1 MLRIVTLTVFL
12 TIICI
17 LIRKKTLSSCFMRY
31 PADLNKQ
38 KSCDLVV
45 RNIQT
50 LSWVFQEITSS
61 FSFISWNNK
70 PKRDQ
75 IYLLFFLNLIYYLNK
90 ILSFWSSKQMLRFKV
105 SKIPPVKGHDYHW
118 CILVDWY
125 ISKYNKYASKYTYK
139 CHTVW
144 VLIFDLIFCVLYAT
158 FKHCCWAILWCQFL
172 LLEEAEVPG
181 ENHDL
186 R

>member
-1 MLRIVTLTVFL
+1 MHSPQAKECNGKSSQDSLMSMIKLNVNKYYKNKYLISMKKAYTISKRRQTQLNCQTCYELWPWLFFR

-75 IYLLFFLNLIYYLNK
+75 IYLLFFLNLIFYLNK

-105 SKIPPVKGHDYHW
+105 SKIPPVKGHDYHL

-125 ISKYNKYASKYTYK
+125 IN
-139 CHTVW
+139 
-144 VLIFDLIFCVLYAT
+144 
-158 FKHCCWAILWCQFL
+158 
-172 LLEEAEVPG
+172 
-181 ENHDL
+181 
-186 R
+186 